1 MKNYYNYI
9 KHNLSNENI
18 ITVVLYFV
26 INFFIF
32 LIAFSI
38 YKQFTII
45 EGNIFKHVEKGVN
58 KGIKDTKKTVTKT
71 VNKTVDETVSAAQKV
86 KEETEA
92 AAQKVKEETE
102 AAAQKLQE
110 QLNIENA
117 LKKLIEP
124 VKDLTK
130 NLMETMNFFKDF

>member
-9 KHNLSNENI
+9 KHNISNETI

-32 LIAFSI
+32 LIAFSV
-38 YKQFTII
+38 YKKFTII
-45 EGNIFKHVEKGVN
+45 EGNIFKKAEKGIN
-58 KGIKDTKKTVTKT
+58 KGIKETKKGVTNT
-71 VNKTVDETVSAAQKV
+71 VNKTVQETEAAAKKL

-92 AAQKVKEETE
+92 AAKKLKEETE
-102 AAAQKLQE
+102 ALAE